1 MRLES
6 ELLFVYLDETV
17 GLSLADSSKLKAL
30 APVEDLVLV
39 QQEHEELFVQ
49 VDSFLAWGASDDHVG
64 QQEVLDVTRVVLIQ
78 LLRD

>member
-17 GLSLADSSKLKAL
+17 GLSLTDTRKLRAL

-49 VDSFLAWGASDDHVG
+49 VDSFLA
-64 QQEVLDVTRVVLIQ
+64 
-78 LLRD
+78 